1 MIKPLRTIW
10 AGFVL
15 VAGVMLAAAFTSL
28 FMTVIAFPWGA
39 FLAVHGSRYWHDVWI
54 GFDKF
59 MNAVIGGSHKE
70 TISSRLGKSTIHGL
84 KPVFGFRLADNLVSW
99 WLHQI
104 DNNHAAK
111 SIDWSVGEDKPQK

>member
-1 MIKPLRTIW
+1 MIKTLRTIW

-28 FMTVIAFPWGA
+28 FMTIVAFPWGA
-39 FLAVHGSRYWHDVWI
+39 LLAVRGSSYWHDVWI

-59 MNAVIGGSHKE
+59 CNAIIGGDHRE
-70 TISSRLGKSTIHGL
+70 TISSRLGKSTIYGL
-84 KPVFGFRLADNLVSW
+84 KPVFGFLLADELVSW

-104 DNNHAAK
+104 DRNHVAK
-111 SIDWSVGEDKPQK
+111 STDWSVGEKRP